1 MYGQVFS
8 KLFGHADPLLV
19 FPVLSLFIF
28 VVTFT
33 AVIVQTMRKSKAE
46 MLSMARMPL
55 EKTDQ

>member
-8 KLFGHADPLLV
+8 KLFGHTDPLLV

>member
-8 KLFGHADPLLV
+8 KLFGHTDPLLV

-28 VVTFT
+28 VITFT